1 MQLHPSN
8 AHLSDTAWGKKFGY
22 PLYLYDG
29 NLIQAQFDALKNS
42 LRDHRHQIRYACKAN
57 SNLYIL
63 HLLEQRGG
71 HLDIVSL
78 NEGRLGEMAGFPAE
92 RIHFT
97 PNGVS
102 LAECEAAIHRGYSLS
117 LDHIP
122 SIRALA
128 ARHPGLS
135 LCLRINPRVKAGGHH
150 KISVGHSS
158 SKFGLAID
166 QIDEVQAMQSQGLIR
181 IVGMHIHTGS
191 DIGDVDALKKGA
203 DVLFREAAK
212 FKESLAYLD
221 FGGGFKVA
229 YSQTDSATDIEEI
242 GKWLSRR
249 VKDFERENDLELQ
262 LVVEP
267 GKYLLSAA
275 GFFLAEVSQLKTT
288 YGTAFAHI
296 SSGFNHFI
304 RPMYY
309 EANHHIS
316 VLGNT
321 EKRSKQKYNVVG
333 YLCETD
339 TFAEQRLLPQLA
351 VGDIL
356 AFHNA
361 GAYSFSMASQYN
373 QRLRPAEVLLLNGEA
388 HLIRE
393 REVFSDLLV
402 RQVPL
407 HPLKG

>member
-1 MQLHPSN
+1 MQLHPAN
-8 AHLSDTAWGKKFGY
+8 AQLSDTDWGKSFGY
-22 PLYLYDG
+22 PLYIYDG
-29 NLIQAQFDALKNS
+29 NAIQAQFDVLKHS
-42 LRDHRHQIRYACKAN
+42 LRNHQHQIRYACKAN

-63 HLLEQRGG
+63 QLLEQRGA

-78 NEGRLGEMAGFPAE
+78 NEGGLGEMAGFPPE

-102 LAECEAAIHRGYSLS
+102 LAECEAAISRGYSLS

-128 ARHPGLS
+128 ERHPGLKI
-135 LCLRINPRVKAGGHH
+135 CLRINPRVNAGGHY
-150 KISVGHSS
+150 KISVGHST

-166 QIDEVQAMQSQGLIR
+166 QISEVRAMQSEGLIQ
-181 IVGMHIHTGS
+181 IIGMHIHTGS
-191 DIGDVDALKKGA
+191 DIGDVEALKKGA
-203 DVLFREAAK
+203 DMLFREAAK
-212 FKESLAYLD
+212 CKDSLQYLD

-229 YSQTDSATDIEEI
+229 YSETDSATDIEEI
-242 GKWLSRR
+242 GQWLSR
-249 VKDFERENDLELQ
+249 KMSDFERKHDLNLQ

-267 GKYLLSAA
+267 GKFLLSSA
-275 GFFLAEVSQLKTT
+275 GYFLSEVSQLKTT
-288 YGTAFAHI
+288 YGTHFAHI
-296 SSGFNHFI
+296 NSGFNHFI

-309 EANHHIS
+309 EANHHITA
-316 VLGNT
+316 LGPT
-321 EKRSKQKYNVVG
+321 EDRPLRKYNIVG

-339 TFAEQRLLPQLA
+339 TFAEQRQLPKLQ

-356 AFHNA
+356 AIHNA
-361 GAYSFSMASQYN
+361 GAYSFCMASQYN
-373 QRLRPAEVLLLNGEA
+373 QRLRPAEVLLLDGRA

-407 HPLKG
+407 QPLND